1 MQMTKVRTKL
11 RFIHFSCGVTLTMKT
26 HRFWRPLLRTGLLS
40 AALAATLSVM
50 PASTQE
56 LLIPLGQQGD
66 REAIPLPQ
74 TGIKAERV
82 RKRWGSPEST
92 RGPVGQPPISQWH
105 YPAFVV
111 YLESERVIHSVI
123 KHAP

>member
-1 MQMTKVRTKL
+1 
-11 RFIHFSCGVTLTMKT
+11 MKT
-26 HRFWRPLLRTGLLS
+26 HRFWRSLLRASLLS

-56 LLIPLGQQGD
+56 LVVPLGQQGHRD
-66 REAIPLPQ
+66 ANSLPQ
-74 TGIKAERV
+74 TGMKAERV
-82 RKRWGSPEST
+82 RWGSPEST

-111 YLESERVIHSVI
+111 YFESDRVIRAVI
-123 KHAP
+123 KHTP